1 MSAAAAEAG
10 LPELTT
16 EIVASVAEHR
26 VLSTPQLHAIHFPAN
41 GDRWAQRVL
50 LRLHRAGLLARVRPR
65 HAPRRLWF
73 ITEKGAQ
80 LALEAGALAD
90 PPKVFGP
97 EAAIGQLQRHT
108 LAVNDAAIVFLAAA
122 RKRGDEFGPL
132 SWRHEIAHPLG
143 VGRHRRLLIADA
155 VLTYLRVGDG
165 RLSIEQR
172 FLELDRATLAVDRL
186 AAKLGRYAQLYR
198 AEDKAREPM
207 WKARYPS
214 FPPVLCVLAG
224 ASRPVL
230 ERRRATTLALL
241 RSNPDL
247 TRTPQAEIFVC
258 LLEDL
263 RNRGPFAPIFLTPR
277 DQKQP
282 LEWCERP
289 GKAERGKG

>member
-1 MSAAAAEAG
+1 MSAATESV
-10 LPELTT
+10 LPEVTV

-26 VLSTPQLHAIHFPAN
+26 VLSTPQLHAIHFPAS
-41 GDRWAQRVL
+41 GVRWAQRVL
-50 LRLHRAGLLARVRPR
+50 LRLHRAGLLAKVRPQ

-80 LALEAGALAD
+80 LALEAGALSD

-108 LAVNDAAIVFLAAA
+108 LAVNDAAICFLAAG
-122 RKRGDEFGPL
+122 RERGDEFGPL

-143 VGRHRRLLIADA
+143 VGRHRRLLIPDA
-155 VLTYLRVGDG
+155 VLTYLRVGEG

-186 AAKLGRYAQLYR
+186 AAKLGRYAELYR
-198 AEDKAREPM
+198 AQDKAHEPI
-207 WKARYPS
+207 WKARYPT

-224 ASRPVL
+224 ASRSVL
-230 ERRRATTLALL
+230 ERRRATTIALL
-241 RSNPDL
+241 RSNPNL
-247 TRTPQAEIFVC
+247 SRIPQAEVFIC

-263 RNRGPFAPIFLTPR
+263 QDRGPFAPIFLAPR
-277 DQKQP
+277 DQSRP
-282 LEWCERP
+282 LEWCDRP
-289 GKAERGKG
+289 GQAEKGKR

>member
-1 MSAAAAEAG
+1 MSAATESV
-10 LPELTT
+10 LPEVTV

-26 VLSTPQLHAIHFPAN
+26 VLSTPQLHAIHFPAS
-41 GDRWAQRVL
+41 GVRWAQRVL
-50 LRLHRAGLLARVRPR
+50 LRLHRAGLLAKVRPQ

-80 LALEAGALAD
+80 LALEAGALSD

-108 LAVNDAAIVFLAAA
+108 LAVNDAAICFLAAG
-122 RKRGDEFGPL
+122 RERGDEFGPL

-143 VGRHRRLLIADA
+143 VGRHRRLLIPDV
-155 VLTYLRVGDG
+155 VLTYLRVGEG

-186 AAKLGRYAQLYR
+186 AAKLGRYADLYR
-198 AEDKAREPM
+198 AQDKAHEPI

-224 ASRPVL
+224 ASRSVL
-230 ERRRATTLALL
+230 ERRRATTIALL
-241 RSNPDL
+241 RSNPNL
-247 TRTPQAEIFVC
+247 NRTPQAEVFIC

-263 RNRGPFAPIFLTPR
+263 RDRGPFAPIFLTPR
-277 DQKQP
+277 DQSGP
-282 LEWCERP
+282 LEWCDRP
-289 GKAERGKG
+289 GQTEKGKR